1 MTVSKQIIEVLDTL
15 CAKFGI
21 AVDWTS
27 DNIIPYVTS
36 LIGKL
41 VTFEIW
47 TSVAWIVFMLIPVI
61 AWIVF
66 LKKTWASNHDD
77 VDYAIPVEMC
87 SVFGSLVALAAFIT
101 QTMDIIK
108 CVTFPELFVYE
119 YVLRFIEN
127 MH

>member
-1 MTVSKQIIEVLDTL
+1 MTVSNQIIEVMDAI

-21 AVDWTS
+21 AIDWTS
-27 DNIIPYVTS
+27 DNIIPYVTT

-41 VTFEIW
+41 VAFEIW
-47 TSVAWIVFMLIPVI
+47 TSVAWMVFMLIPVI
-61 AWIVF
+61 AWVIF
-66 LKKTWASNHDD
+66 LKKTWADKHDD
-77 VDYAIPVEMC
+77 SDYAIPVEMC
-87 SVFGSLVALAAFIT
+87 SVFGSGIVLMVFIT

-119 YVLRFIEN
+119 YILNFIEN

>member
-1 MTVSKQIIEVLDTL
+1 MTVRNQIIEVMDAI

-21 AVDWTS
+21 AIDWTS
-27 DNIIPYVTS
+27 DNIIPYVTT

-41 VTFEIW
+41 VAFEIW
-47 TSVAWIVFMLIPVI
+47 TSVAWMVFMLIPVI
-61 AWIVF
+61 AWVIF
-66 LKKTWASNHDD
+66 LKKTWADKHDD
-77 VDYAIPVEMC
+77 SDYAIPVEMC
-87 SVFGSLVALAAFIT
+87 SVFGSGIVLMVFIT

-119 YVLRFIEN
+119 YILNFIEN